1 MPSFTINIPI
11 RNADADD
18 VKAAFASAYSYNAT
32 ITQGNGIVINN
43 PLTQE
48 QFVQQCCINFM
59 LEITKKYLV
68 QVEEIAARE
77 AASQAATQRAIE
89 VTTWFDDRRL
99 ESIGGIEVYN
109 QFPQIEDIDI
119 NCNQDNPCDIV
130 LTGTDP
136 DNLDLTF
143 EIISGPLHGE
153 ISGTQPNFVYT
164 PNSGYS
170 GTDTITY
177 RATNGTKYSL
187 IKNIS
192 IVINGIPVV
201 QNMTVETSRNTNKA
215 FTVTVNDYVDT
226 GMVYTTVKLP
236 INGVITGVAPNY
248 VFEPYY
254 DFHGSDSFQLKV
266 NDGFFD
272 SNVATITLIVNDPP
286 SADDQILQIA
296 LNTPTN
302 ITLTGSDPDG
312 DQLTFSIVSS
322 PSHGVLTGSSPVFE
336 YTPSADFAGTDSFT
350 FVAYDG
356 YAHSQLATVILNI
369 S

>member
-32 ITQGNGIVINN
+32 ITQGNGIVVNN
-43 PLTQE
+43 PLSME

-68 QVEEIAARE
+68 QVEEIAARAAASE
-77 AASQAATQRAIE
+77 AAAQRAVE
-89 VTTWFDDRRL
+89 VTAWFDDRRL
-99 ESIGGIEVYN
+99 ESIGGIEIYN
-109 QFPQIEDIDI
+109 QFPQIEDINI
-119 NCNQDNPCDIV
+119 NCNQDNPCDINLV
-130 LTGTDP
+130 GTDP

-143 EIISGPLHGE
+143 EILSGPTQGQ

-170 GTDTITY
+170 GTDTISY
-177 RATNGTKYSL
+177 RASNGTKYSL

-226 GMVYTTVKLP
+226 GMVYTTVKSP

-254 DFHGSDSFQLKV
+254 DFHGSDSFQFKV

-272 SNVATITLIVNDPP
+272 SNVATITLIINDPP
-286 SADDQILQIA
+286 VADDQILQIA
-296 LNTPTN
+296 MNAPTN

-312 DQLTFSIVSS
+312 DQLVFSIVSS
-322 PSHGVLTGSSPVFE
+322 PSHGTLTGSSPIFE
-336 YTPSADFAGTDSFT
+336 YTPSADYAGTDSFT
-350 FVAYDG
+350 FVAFDG
-356 YAHSQLATVILNI
+356 YAYSQLATVILNI